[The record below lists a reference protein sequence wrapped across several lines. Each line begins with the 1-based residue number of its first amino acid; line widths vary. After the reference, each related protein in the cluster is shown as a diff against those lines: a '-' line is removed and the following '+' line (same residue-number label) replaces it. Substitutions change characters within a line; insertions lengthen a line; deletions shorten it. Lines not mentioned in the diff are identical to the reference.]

1 MKMNNKTMTIV
12 ALACGILFFGPA
24 STKAQDFGFGA
35 PATDA
40 AADSATDGKPALS
53 AEGSLSFSLLAF
65 PFALADGDFADSTV
79 LPEGRFSIKASGS
92 KVDAMI
98 GLRLDRNILGNRP
111 ASLLDEARLRIF
123 LGRATVEG
131 GLMRVSWGRA
141 DSLSVLDV
149 INPRDLSDLTL
160 REENDRKIAVPMLRL
175 TESLGER
182 ASVELVYLPFF
193 EGDRTATSGPWV
205 PAKLAAGKTALETAM
220 AARLYNSYKASLWS
234 AAFAPAYA
242 QAMIATGND
251 STASY
256 AAAAA
261 AADAQVAA
269 VDASLS
275 AKAANE
281 AATTLADPFSSPD
294 TNRLDYGQAGFRL
307 AAGLGGIDLGLQYFY
322 GYLTTPAYDMNPAS
336 IAAAGGK
343 IPLYWNRY
351 HQIGADMAT
360 VLAGFNIRIEGGANL
375 TEDMSGDDP
384 LVYNPAFV
392 WAAGFDRSL
401 FAGIDINLQAMG
413 KVRLFHDKIT
423 SPLDVE
429 YGSDVTTTQVAVLL
443 SRSFARET
451 VKLEMLGL
459 FGVEKLD
466 CMIEPGIVFTTGD
479 AEIALRGRYF
489 GGDTAGD
496 LGQFHDSSYVELSA
510 TYKF

>member
-1 MKMNNKTMTIV
+1 MNNKTAAIV
-12 ALACGILFFGPA
+12 ALACGLLFFGA
-24 STKAQDFGFGA
+24 VSTADAQDFGFDA

-40 AADSATDGKPALS
+40 SAGGKPALS
-53 AEGSLSFSLLAF
+53 AGGSLSFSLLAF
-65 PFALADGDFADSTV
+65 PFALADGDFTDSTV

-98 GLRLDRNILGNRP
+98 GLRLNRDILENRP

-123 LGRATVEG
+123 LGQTTVEG
-131 GLMRVSWGRA
+131 GLMRISWGRA

-160 REENDRKIAVPMLRL
+160 RDENDRKIAVPMLRL

-182 ASVELVYLPFF
+182 ASVELVYLPWF
-193 EGDRTATSGPWV
+193 EGDRIATSGPWV
-205 PAKLAAGKTALETAM
+205 PAKLAAGKAALETAM
-220 AARLYNSYKASLWS
+220 ATRLYTSYKASVWS

-242 QAMIATGND
+242 QAMISTGNN
-251 STASY
+251 SAASY

-281 AATTLADPFSSPD
+281 AAAALSDPFSSPD
-294 TNRLDYGQAGFRL
+294 TKRLDYGQAGLRL
-307 AAGLGGIDLGLQYFY
+307 TAGLGGIDMGLQYFY

-336 IAAAGGK
+336 ITAAGGK
-343 IPLYWNRY
+343 IPVYWNRY

-360 VLAGFNIRIEGGANL
+360 VLEGFNIRIEAGANL

-392 WAAGFDRSL
+392 WAAGFDRAL
-401 FAGIDINLQAMG
+401 FAGIDLNLQAMG
-413 KVRLFHDKIT
+413 KVRMFHDKIV

-429 YGSDVTTTQVAVLL
+429 SGSDITTTQVAALL

-451 VKLEMLGL
+451 VKLELLGL
-459 FGVEKLD
+459 LGAEKLD
-466 CMIEPGIVFTTGD
+466 YMIEPGIVFTTGD

-489 GGDTAGD
+489 GGDTSGD
-496 LGQFHDSSYVELSA
+496 LGQFHDSSYVRLSA
-510 TYKF
+510 SYKF